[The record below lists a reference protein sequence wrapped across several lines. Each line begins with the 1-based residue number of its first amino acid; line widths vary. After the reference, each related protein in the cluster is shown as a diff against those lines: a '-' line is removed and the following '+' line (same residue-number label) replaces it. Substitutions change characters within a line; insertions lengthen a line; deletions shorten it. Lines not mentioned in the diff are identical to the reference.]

1 MLSAILAA
9 ILAHDVY
16 GAAAMGATTVESRE
30 HHTFQQI
37 TVELAEWV
45 KKRKGLTPVQT
56 EVSLPFRLK
65 GAGTKTLLIF
75 MLTKFDAG
83 WHQALDKG
91 SAMLAAL
98 KALVNNYECISKH
111 GLVWAKGAQAEHG
124 TQKHPHDLY
133 LGCGRQAASSA
144 SANRFQCW

>member
-1 MLSAILAA
+1 MLSAIMTA
-9 ILAHDVY
+9 IVAHDVY

-65 GAGTKTLLIF
+65 GAETKTLLIF
-75 MLTKFDAG
+75 MLTKFCLLYTSPSPRDR
-83 WHQALDKG
+83 
-91 SAMLAAL
+91 
-98 KALVNNYECISKH
+98 
-111 GLVWAKGAQAEHG
+111 
-124 TQKHPHDLY
+124 QKYRMP
-133 LGCGRQAASSA
+133 SSA
-144 SANRFQCW
+144 